1 MKAIQY
7 FLILALLGVCSGNT
21 SAFQAIEQLHDTQL
35 STPRRAIHAFVHW
48 QQQGH
53 ENYENVILPFKNAEG
68 DKESRKELAKQLLRV
83 LDAKGLL
90 VEYEKIPDNP
100 VYIDSLSGLSQY
112 ILFNQL
118 PEVYVTKV
126 GNEWLFS
133 EATINQIP
141 SLYRSTFSS
150 VFDSLL
156 DQLPT
161 WTETTWLGIALW
173 QYMAVF
179 LWILIGLIFRK
190 IFEFVLDNYIRKI
203 TQRTTFSW
211 DDDLLEGIEK
221 PLGFIFLMAFFSIS
235 YTNFQLSVTF
245 NFYLAIIL
253 EIAISVGVI
262 WLFYNLSGVFAKYLT
277 VITDRTEN
285 KLDDQ
290 LVPLIRKSLRFFV
303 VTMGVILILQ
313 NNGYNVASLIAGLGI
328 GGLAVALA
336 ARDTLANFFG
346 SITIFLDRP
355 FRIGDWVTIGKVEG
369 VVEEVGFRSTRI
381 RTFYNSLVSVPN
393 SNVSNSDIDNY
404 GMREYRRLKTVL
416 NLKSDLNTNMLI
428 FNSLKMT
435 LRTVKIIINKNCINK
450 CIK

>member
-1 MKAIQY
+1 MKVIQY

-21 SAFQAIEQLHDTQL
+21 SAFQAIEQLNDTQL

-118 PEVYVTKV
+118 PEVYVTKA

-179 LWILIGLIFRK
+179 LWILIGLIFER
-190 IFEFVLDNYIRKI
+190 
-203 TQRTTFSW
+203 
-211 DDDLLEGIEK
+211 
-221 PLGFIFLMAFFSIS
+221 FL
-235 YTNFQLSVTF
+235 
-245 NFYLAIIL
+245 
-253 EIAISVGVI
+253 
-262 WLFYNLSGVFAKYLT
+262 
-277 VITDRTEN
+277 
-285 KLDDQ
+285 
-290 LVPLIRKSLRFFV
+290 
-303 VTMGVILILQ
+303 
-313 NNGYNVASLIAGLGI
+313 
-328 GGLAVALA
+328 
-336 ARDTLANFFG
+336 
-346 SITIFLDRP
+346 
-355 FRIGDWVTIGKVEG
+355 
-369 VVEEVGFRSTRI
+369 
-381 RTFYNSLVSVPN
+381 NS
-393 SNVSNSDIDNY
+393 
-404 GMREYRRLKTVL
+404 
-416 NLKSDLNTNMLI
+416 
-428 FNSLKMT
+428 F
-435 LRTVKIIINKNCINK
+435 
-450 CIK
+450 

>member
-1 MKAIQY
+1 M
-7 FLILALLGVCSGNT
+7 
-21 SAFQAIEQLHDTQL
+21 
-35 STPRRAIHAFVHW
+35 
-48 QQQGH
+48 
-53 ENYENVILPFKNAEG
+53 
-68 DKESRKELAKQLLRV
+68 AKQLLRV

-100 VYIDSLSGLSQY
+100 VYVDSLSGLSQY
-112 ILFNQL
+112 ILFKQL

-126 GNEWLFS
+126 GNEWVFS
-133 EATINQIP
+133 EATINQIL
-141 SLYRSTFSS
+141 SYRSTFSS
-150 VFDSLL
+150 FIASLV

-161 WTETTWLGIALW
+161 WTETNWLGITFW
-173 QYMAVF
+173 QYIAVF
-179 LWILIGLIFRK
+179 LWILIGLFFKK
-190 IFEFVLDNYIRKI
+190 IFEFVLDNYIRRI
-203 TQRTTFSW
+203 TQKTTFTW

-221 PLGFIFLMAFFSIS
+221 PLGFIFLMVFFSVS
-235 YTNFQLSVTF
+235 YTNFQLSVTL
-245 NFYLAIIL
+245 NFYLSIIL
-253 EIAISVGVI
+253 KIAISLGVI

-303 VTMGVILILQ
+303 VTIGVIVILQ

-336 ARDTLANFFG
+336 MRYSSKFFWFYYH
-346 SITIFLDRP
+346 FLDRP

-404 GMREYRRLKTVL
+404 GMREYRA
-416 NLKSDLNTNMLI
+416 
-428 FNSLKMT
+428 
-435 LRTVKIIINKNCINK
+435 
-450 CIK
+450 